1 MSLQIFQIE
10 SHIERICVILSHKSR
25 AIRHMAARCLSVW
38 ADIMAEKVMPII
50 AKRVVPRLDAG
61 EDDVTRQ
68 GAIEAI
74 WCIVDRLGL
83 NLLPYIVLLVVPVLG
98 KHSLMQL

>member
-1 MSLQIFQIE
+1 M
-10 SHIERICVILSHKSR
+10 ILSHNIR
-25 AIRHMAARCLSVW
+25 AVRHMASRCLSVW
-38 ADIMAEKVMPII
+38 ADIMPQKVMPII
-50 AKRVVPRLDAG
+50 AKQVVPRLDAG
-61 EDDVTRQ
+61 ENDVTRQ

-98 KHSLMQL
+98 KLEFHLII